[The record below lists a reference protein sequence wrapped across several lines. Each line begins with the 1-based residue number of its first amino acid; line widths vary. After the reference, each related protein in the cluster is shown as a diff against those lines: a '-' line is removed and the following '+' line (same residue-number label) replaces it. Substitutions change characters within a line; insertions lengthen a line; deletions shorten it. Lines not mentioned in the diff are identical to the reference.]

1 MTAKLIDRRFHN
13 VAGKLRVSELFFDV
27 PVDYSKPAGDT
38 LRLFARSI
46 ARKNTPIEPSEESKG
61 GKLPWLVY
69 LQGGPGF
76 GCGTPQSYPWVDFI
90 LSKGYQVL
98 FLDQRGTGLSST
110 ITAAT
115 LALQGDGG
123 KQAEYLKNFRADN
136 IVRDCE
142 AIRKILTNDYPED
155 QRKWSILGQ
164 SFGGFCAVT
173 YLSKF
178 PEGLREAFLTGG
190 LPPLTSGPDPVY
202 KKTYG
207 NSNIDFPFEEPHAD
221 QRIEKVKQRNEAY
234 YEKYPEDVER
244 VKRIMRYLKENKVK
258 LPSGLL
264 TPARFQQLGIL
275 FGFHGGVDSLHDIVV
290 RACNDLDIFG
300 FLTLPTLSTIDGNGG
315 MDKNIIYALL
325 HESIYCQGQSSN
337 WSADR
342 LRANDCQF
350 EINDSV
356 PAIYFTGEMVFKD
369 MLESYTELGE
379 VSTAAQRLATID
391 DWPALYDE
399 SQLARNTVP
408 VYAAT
413 YMEDMYVHFD
423 LATATASKI
432 KNTKQFITN
441 NIYHDGLRSKSGEI
455 MRQLFNLREDTID

>member
-13 VAGKLRVSELFFDV
+13 VPGKLRVSELFFDV
-27 PVDYSKPAGDT
+27 PVDYSKPAGET

-46 ARKNTPIEPSEESKG
+46 ARKNTPIEPTDESKG

-110 ITAAT
+110 ITAGT
-115 LALQGDGG
+115 LARQGDAI

-142 AIRKILTNDYPED
+142 AIRNILTNDYPAD
-155 QRKWSILGQ
+155 QRQWSILGQ

-202 KKTYG
+202 AKTYG
-207 NSNIDFPFEEPHAD
+207 KSTYVLFKNLHAD
-221 QRIEKVKQRNEAY
+221 EQTEKVKQRNEAY
-234 YEKYPEDVER
+234 YDKYPEDVER
-244 VKRIMRYLKENKVK
+244 VKRIMLYLHENKVK

-275 FGFHGGVDSLHDIVV
+275 FGFHGGVDTLHDIVV
-290 RACNDLDIFG
+290 RVCNDLDIFG
-300 FLTLPTLSTIDGNGG
+300 FLTLPTLATIDGNGG
-315 MDKNIIYALL
+315 MDKNIIYAIL
-325 HESIYCQGQSSN
+325 HESIYCQGKSSL

-342 LRANDCQF
+342 LRSNDPQF
-350 EINDSV
+350 TITDSV

-369 MLESYTELGE
+369 MFESYSELAE
-379 VSTAAQRLATID
+379 LKDVAQILATTD

-399 SQLARNTVP
+399 AQLAKNTVP

-413 YMEDMYVHFD
+413 YIEDMYVHYD